1 MLKMNN
7 GTKLAVSS
15 LALTASLALAAI
27 PGVAFGQASGVS
39 DPGVRAGTPPLL
51 PLPGLNAFS
60 TSDLTPAEKVAQ
72 GNFSINSAGNG
83 EIEMFNA
90 GANFFTETVS
100 VLPPGT
106 TITQNGATFSHID
119 DAPTG
124 DVDGGGLGPSFNSN
138 SCLSCHASP
147 TVGGASGTINPQVK
161 IATLD
166 GATNTVPPFISSTG
180 PIREARLIT
189 NGGVTDGAV
198 HGLFTIQGRSDA
210 VGCTATQIN
219 WPQQVA
225 NNNVIFRIPINTFGD
240 GLVEFTSD
248 EQYQNDAAA
257 IASAASNNGISAG
270 VFNHNGNTGTI
281 AHFGW
286 KAQNV
291 SLLLFAGEAYN
302 VEQGVTN
309 DLFPN
314 ERRFENTN
322 CQFNQLPEDSEVLL
336 TGTPTTPSGFAF
348 ADLASDITQFAFF
361 MRLSAPPAPAAQTAA
376 TSQGLTEFISVGC
389 AECHIQSHSTGV
401 QSIYTNQ
408 NFVTF
413 SPFSDFAIH
422 DMGTGLEDQVS
433 QGQANGLQFRSA
445 PLWGVG
451 QRTFFLHDGRTSN
464 IVTAIE
470 DHKSS
475 GSEANTVI
483 SNFNKLSAT
492 NQQDIV
498 AFLRSL

>member
-1 MLKMNN
+1 M
-7 GTKLAVSS
+7 TAATSAV
-15 LALTASLALAAI
+15 ALSAGLALAFA
-27 PGVAFGQASGVS
+27 PNTAFAQASGVA
-39 DPGVRAGTPPLL
+39 DPGVRAGTPRLL
-51 PLPGLNAFS
+51 PLKGLNAFS
-60 TSDLTPAEKVAQ
+60 TADLSSDEAAAFQANPNLFT
-72 GNFSINSAGNG
+72 INPDGPG

-90 GANFFTETVS
+90 SGLAFTETVS
-100 VLPPGT
+100 VLPPGVT
-106 TITQNGATFSHID
+106 GHID
-119 DAPTG
+119 DAAPG
-124 DVDGGGLGPSFNSN
+124 NIDGGGLGPSFNLN
-138 SCLSCHASP
+138 SCTGCHSFP
-147 TVGGASGTINPQVK
+147 IKGGASGTINPQIK
-161 IATLD
+161 MATLD
-166 GATNTVPPFISSTG
+166 GGKNTIPSFISSTG

-198 HGLFTIQGRSDA
+198 HGLFVITGRSDA
-210 VGCTATQIN
+210 AGCTATQIN

-225 NNNVIFRIPINTFGD
+225 QNNVIFRIPINTFGD

-248 EQYQNDAAA
+248 ETYQNDAAA
-257 IASAASNNGISAG
+257 VASAASNNGISSG

-286 KAQNV
+286 KAQNI

-309 DLFPN
+309 DLFPT
-314 ERRFENTN
+314 ERRFENAN
-322 CQFNQLPEDSEVLL
+322 CQFNQLPEDSEILS
-336 TGTPTTPSGFAF
+336 TTTPTTPTGFAF
-348 ADLASDITQFAFF
+348 ADLASDITAFAFF
-361 MRLSAPPAPAAQTAA
+361 NRLSAPPTPAALTAA
-376 TSQGLTEFISVGC
+376 TSQGQSEFMSVGC
-389 AECHIQSHSTGV
+389 GECHIPSHVTAS
-401 QSIYTNQ
+401 SIYTGQ
-408 NFVTF
+408 SGVTF
-413 SPFSDFAIH
+413 SPFSDFALH
-422 DMGTGLEDQVS
+422 DMGAGLEDQVS

-470 DHKSS
+470 AHSS
-475 GSEANTVI
+475 KGSEANTVI